1 MSDSSL
7 PPSTGDDMPID
18 AEFEPAEPKPDAKKA
33 RGSGPGW
40 LPFGGLGAI
49 TLLSLLL
56 AAASMGFIPGLL
68 PSSDRFEALETQV
81 ANLQTSGT
89 SQTTRSDSLAS
100 EITDLSARADSLRA
114 DRTRTVT
121 ELRALGEK
129 IETLQADV
137 SALQRAR
144 VASLAEAGNG
154 SAVNETAP
162 DLSSVETRLSALEDA
177 MVTQL
182 GTYDSTLE
190 ALKLRVADL
199 EAQASSESLT
209 AATSSN
215 NRTEA
220 ALALSAIEAAARRG
234 RPFLTAYEK
243 LETAMPGNSAV
254 QRLEP
259 ISAKAVP
266 TLSDLTATFP
276 ALMDRAL
283 DIDAEM
289 SSTGSGWMRSLFGD
303 GIQVRRKDAVTARDH
318 LNRAFAALEARE
330 LSETIEHIRAIDSN
344 LQPVFTDWV
353 QNAQDRHMLEET
365 LEALRLTM
373 IAEERP

>member
-7 PPSTGDDMPID
+7 PPSPGDDMPID
-18 AEFEPAEPKPDAKKA
+18 AEFEPAKPAPAAKKA

-40 LPFGGLGAI
+40 IPFGVLGGI
-49 TLLSLLL
+49 TLLSLILS
-56 AAASMGFIPGLL
+56 AASMGFVPGLS
-68 PSSDRFEALETQV
+68 PASDRFEALETQV
-81 ANLQTSGT
+81 SNLQTTGT
-89 SQTTRSDSLAS
+89 SQSTRSESLAS

-121 ELRALGEK
+121 ELRALSEEIG
-129 IETLQADV
+129 TLQADV

-144 VASLAEAGNG
+144 VASLAEAGDG
-154 SAVNETAP
+154 TAPTEVAP
-162 DLSSVETRLSALEDA
+162 DLSSVETRLAALEDA

-182 GTYDSTLE
+182 GTYDSALE

-199 EAQASSESLT
+199 EIQASSEGLT

-234 RPFLTAYEK
+234 RPFLNAYEK
-243 LETAMPGNSAV
+243 LEAAMPGNSAV
-254 QRLEP
+254 QNLGS
-259 ISAKAVP
+259 ISTKAVP

-283 DIDAEM
+283 DIDAET
-289 SSTGSGWMRSLFGD
+289 SSTGSSWMRSLFGD
-303 GIQVRRKDAVTARDH
+303 GIQVRRKDAITARDH

-330 LSETIEHIRAIDSN
+330 LAETIEHIQAIDSN

-353 QNAQDRHMLEET
+353 QSAQDRHMLEET